1 MALENLGERIRTLR
15 KVRNLSQE
23 ALARRADVSLNLV
36 GKLELGMVTNPHYST
51 LAGLARALGVT
62 VEELVEEPVLA
73 GKAEAPPETRRLPEW
88 ATTSDLN
95 VLSWGIAELS
105 PEELRD
111 AAMRLATG
119 VKLHRTL
126 EDARNETSDET
137 TARVLN
143 FARIHA
149 LRAEFLRRGEEPPE
163 KFVLV
168 YREWLRA
175 LAPLADSTSD
185 DASGGI
191 SEAG

>member
-1 MALENLGERIRTLR
+1 M
-15 KVRNLSQE
+15 
-23 ALARRADVSLNLV
+23 
-36 GKLELGMVTNPHYST
+36 
-51 LAGLARALGVT
+51 
-62 VEELVEEPVLA
+62 
-73 GKAEAPPETRRLPEW
+73 
-88 ATTSDLN
+88 
-95 VLSWGIAELS
+95 
-105 PEELRD
+105 
-111 AAMRLATG
+111 
-119 VKLHRTL
+119 HRTL